1 MSKNIGDC
9 SRWDIT
15 LGLED
20 FNHDPSVDPMEILID
35 EVAKYLW
42 AYGRKPNAMIRY
54 TPPPPNTPIEALH
67 CVVDVESTKS
77 ISYTLDASSKDRLVF
92 KDGWLTGVIVYKKDT
107 ADDNFLHSPDS
118 SVYKPIE
125 AGPVSEI
132 DMESFSDPVHHP
144 SHYTQYLGLEVIDL
158 TEQMNFN
165 KGNAVKYIARSGF
178 KSNEIEDLEKAAWY
192 IAREISRVKK
202 LQEI

>member
-107 ADDNFLHSPDS
+107 ADDNFLHAPDS

-125 AGPVSEI
+125 AEDLV
-132 DMESFSDPVHHP
+132 DMINHP

>member
-107 ADDNFLHSPDS
+107 ADDNFPHSQGS

-125 AGPVSEI
+125 AEDLV
-132 DMESFSDPVHHP
+132 DMINHP

-165 KGNAVKYIARSGF
+165 KGNAVKYITRSGF

>member
-1 MSKNIGDC
+1 MDA
-9 SRWDIT
+9 T
-15 LGLED
+15 
-20 FNHDPSVDPMEILID
+20 DPGTD
-35 EVAKYLW
+35 LW
-42 AYGRKPNAMIRY
+42 RG
-54 TPPPPNTPIEALH
+54 
-67 CVVDVESTKS
+67 
-77 ISYTLDASSKDRLVF
+77 
-92 KDGWLTGVIVYKKDT
+92 
-107 ADDNFLHSPDS
+107 
-118 SVYKPIE
+118 
-125 AGPVSEI
+125 
-132 DMESFSDPVHHP
+132 MESFSDPVNHP

>member
-20 FNHDPSVDPMEILID
+20 FNHDPSVDPMEILIE
-35 EVAKYLW
+35 EVTKYLE

-54 TPPPPNTPIEALH
+54 APPPPNTPIEVLH
-67 CVVDVESTKS
+67 CVVHVESTKS

-125 AGPVSEI
+125 AEDLV
-132 DMESFSDPVHHP
+132 DMINHP
-144 SHYTQYLGLEVIDL
+144 SHYTQYLGMEVIDL

-178 KSNEIEDLEKAAWY
+178 KSDEIEDLEKAAWY
-192 IAREISRVKK
+192 INREISRVKK

>member
-20 FNHDPSVDPMEILID
+20 FNHDPSVDPMEILIE
-35 EVAKYLW
+35 EVAKYLA
-42 AYGRKPNAMIRY
+42 AYGRKPNAMIG
-54 TPPPPNTPIEALH
+54 PLGFPGQVIEALYCIVH
-67 CVVDVESTKS
+67 VESTKS
-77 ISYTLDASSKDRLVF
+77 VSYILDASSKDRLVF

-107 ADDNFLHSPDS
+107 ADDDFLHSPDS

-125 AGPVSEI
+125 AEDLV
-132 DMESFSDPVHHP
+132 DMINHP

>member
-118 SVYKPIE
+118 SAHKPIE
-125 AGPVSEI
+125 AEALV
-132 DMESFSDPVHHP
+132 DMINHP

-165 KGNAVKYIARSGF
+165 KGNAVKYITRSGF

>member
-20 FNHDPSVDPMEILID
+20 FNHDPSVDPMEILIE
-35 EVAKYLW
+35 EVTKYLE

-54 TPPPPNTPIEALH
+54 APPPPNTPIEVLH
-67 CVVDVESTKS
+67 CVVHVESTKS

-107 ADDNFLHSPDS
+107 ADDDP
-118 SVYKPIE
+118 
-125 AGPVSEI
+125 GPAVGVDI
-132 DMESFSDPVHHP
+132 ESFSDPVNHP
-144 SHYTQYLGLEVIDL
+144 SHYNQYLGLEVIDL